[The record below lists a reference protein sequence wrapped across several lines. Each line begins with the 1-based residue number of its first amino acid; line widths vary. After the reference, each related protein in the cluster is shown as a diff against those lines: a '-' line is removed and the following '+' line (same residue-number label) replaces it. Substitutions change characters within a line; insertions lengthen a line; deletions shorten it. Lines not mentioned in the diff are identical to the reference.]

1 MTDGVTEQLYEVDT
15 TQYNSTTKVAK
26 RKVREKFLPGISPLV
41 YSRFLLENA
50 VFLTLADM
58 GKELPDYEEIPIGVR
73 APEPVMQEY
82 NRLEM
87 AFRRMMIR
95 ERRIGNRIMSSY
107 INLLTAY
114 PDQPYDHEPIYDP
127 TVKDEK
133 IPLIVPADTGTPEEP
148 QAKDEQLLPLIERK
162 IAAGERVILYVAWT
176 RLDTRKRLQKLLC
189 DKGISSAILDATVPT
204 VKREAWVD
212 KRLQEGV
219 QVLIVNPALVET
231 GLDLNA
237 FTTLIFYNIAY
248 NLYVFRQASR
258 RSWRINQTAPKV
270 EVYMFYYKDTMQQRA
285 LRLMAS
291 KLSAATV
298 IEGNISDEGL
308 AAMSNCED
316 MTTQLAKELM
326 QGLKANEDEIAV
338 TFRKMAIH
346 NEKSAAPV
354 PAGADADET
363 EPAVVIPMPAIPRT
377 KPTDKRPDTG
387 QLSLLDLL
395 AS

>member
-1 MTDGVTEQLYEVDT
+1 
-15 TQYNSTTKVAK
+15 
-26 RKVREKFLPGISPLV
+26 
-41 YSRFLLENA
+41 
-50 VFLTLADM
+50 M

-231 GLDLNA
+231 GRA
-237 FTTLIFYNIAY
+237 SARTPIA
-248 NLYVFRQASR
+248 A
-258 RSWRINQTAPKV
+258 
-270 EVYMFYYKDTMQQRA
+270 
-285 LRLMAS
+285 
-291 KLSAATV
+291 
-298 IEGNISDEGL
+298 
-308 AAMSNCED
+308 
-316 MTTQLAKELM
+316 
-326 QGLKANEDEIAV
+326 
-338 TFRKMAIH
+338 
-346 NEKSAAPV
+346 
-354 PAGADADET
+354 
-363 EPAVVIPMPAIPRT
+363 
-377 KPTDKRPDTG
+377 
-387 QLSLLDLL
+387 
-395 AS
+395 